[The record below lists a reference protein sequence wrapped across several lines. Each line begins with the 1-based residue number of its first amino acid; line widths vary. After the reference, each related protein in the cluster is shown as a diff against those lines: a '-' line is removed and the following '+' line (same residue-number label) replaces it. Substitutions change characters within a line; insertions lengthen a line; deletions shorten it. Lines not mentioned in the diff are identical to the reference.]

1 MPQDSATKS
10 RYSHLTGVEAEQGM
24 AEKHASRAPAGGNA
38 PPADAG
44 AGSARVASDASL
56 AAQLHLEKGARIPA
70 KLPSALRGLIENADP
85 ATHARFDTLLADYPG
100 ARGVLARVLAY
111 SPFLTE
117 LIRLDPARLV
127 EVLEAEPRAGLAA
140 ARAAM
145 QAAVAAS
152 GDEAAVARAL
162 RRLRARSALTIA
174 LADIGDVFDLTA
186 VTAELTATADAAIS
200 AATDFLLREAHAD
213 GKLRHGAAVGCGYT
227 LLAMG
232 KHGARELNYS
242 SDVDLIVLYDPEE
255 APLAEGVEAAP
266 FFVRLTQRLVRLIQE
281 RTADGYVARVDLRLR
296 PDPASTPVAV
306 SVEAALDYYE
316 REGATWERAAY
327 IKARPIAGD
336 IALGEAFLK
345 QLSPFVWRRSL
356 DWAAVADV
364 HAMKQDIHAFR
375 GHGAIAV
382 EGHNVKLGRG
392 GIREIEFFAQTQ
404 QLIAGGRDPDL
415 RTPRTLEALA
425 RLAKTGW
432 IGEEAR
438 AELDEAYH
446 FLRRVEHRLQ
456 MAADAQTHSLPEDE
470 QALADFARFMGYAK
484 LPAFAAAL
492 TGRLTCVQDHYARLF
507 EDAPPRA
514 AVEGRLD
521 FPPDKD
527 DRETLATL
535 HKLGYAEPLAASAL
549 VRGWMSGEYR
559 ALRPKHV
566 RAELAAIVP
575 LLLDALARGG
585 APDSALIAADRF
597 FQEMPTALRLMPA
610 LVHNPDLV
618 RLLATILGTA
628 PRLGEMLAHRPS
640 LIDALLDPS
649 FFGPL
654 PDEAALTERLDR
666 ELEFAENEEDL
677 LDRARR
683 FRQEQHVLIGVRI
696 LSGTLPAARAGEAF
710 ARLADVLIR
719 ALETAVAARFR
730 EAYGRLAGAEMAVL
744 AMGKLGGREMTAGS
758 DLDLIVLY
766 DFDADRPESDGP
778 KPLYGAQYFARL
790 TQRVVSALTTPT
802 NAGQL
807 YEVDLRLRPSGRSG
821 PVATSLP
828 RFEVYQAEEA
838 WTWEHMALTRARV
851 VSASPAFRAR
861 VEAAITEV
869 LRRERDPL
877 RLAEDIRDMRSA
889 IADEK
894 GDEDRWDLK
903 YAKGGLVD
911 IEFIAQYLALAHGR
925 AHPAI
930 VETSTLKVIT
940 QAAQAGLIAPQ
951 DGQLLADTGKLMHD
965 LTQVLRLCLAGPFKP
980 EEASPALRR
989 LLARAGTLPDFST
1002 LEAHLFEA
1010 QDAVREAFE
1019 RILSEPALRQR
1030 RRA

>member
-1 MPQDSATKS
+1 M
-10 RYSHLTGVEAEQGM
+10 R
-24 AEKHASRAPAGGNA
+24 
-38 PPADAG
+38 
-44 AGSARVASDASL
+44 
-56 AAQLHLEKGARIPA
+56 LEKGARIPA
-70 KLPSALRGLIENADP
+70 KMSAA
-85 ATHARFDTLLADYPG
+85 LADLLEPAPPVVREPLETLMATYPE
-100 ARGVLARVLAY
+100 ARRVLARVALH
-111 SPFLTE
+111 SPFLSE
-117 LIRLDPARLV
+117 LIRQDPARLLHILDSDPAV
-127 EVLEAEPRAGLAA
+127 ALAE
-140 ARAAM
+140 ARARAVET
-145 QAAVAAS
+145 VAAS
-152 GDEAAVARAL
+152 EDEAEVMVAL
-162 RRLRARSALTIA
+162 RRLRAQSALTIA
-174 LADIGDVFDLTA
+174 LADIGDVFDLTT
-186 VTAELTATADAAIS
+186 VTAELTDTADTAIA
-200 AATDFLLREAHAD
+200 AATSFLFREAVGAR
-213 GKLRHGAAVGCGYT
+213 KLKAEGAQGRGYT
-227 LLAMG
+227 ILAMG

-242 SDVDLIVLYDPEE
+242 SDVDLIVLYDPDL
-255 APLAEGVEAAP
+255 APLRADVEAAP
-266 FFVRLTQRLVRLIQE
+266 LFVRMTQKLVRLIQE

-306 SVEAALDYYE
+306 SVDAALDYYE

-356 DWAAVADV
+356 DYAAVADV

-425 RLAKTGW
+425 LLARTGW

-456 MAADAQTHSLPEDE
+456 MVADAQTHSLPEDE
-470 QALADFARFMGYAK
+470 AALADFARFMGYAK
-484 LPAFAAAL
+484 LSAFADAL
-492 TGRLTCVQDHYARLF
+492 TARLSTVQDHYSKLF

-549 VRGWMSGEYR
+549 VRGWLAGDYR
-559 ALRPKHV
+559 ALRLEPV

-575 LLLDALARGG
+575 LLLDSLARGG
-585 APDSALIAADRF
+585 APDAALIAADRF
-597 FQEMPTALRLMPA
+597 FQELPTAVRLMPA
-610 LVHNPDLV
+610 LMHNPDLV

-640 LIDALLDPS
+640 LVDALLDPS
-649 FFGPL
+649 FFGAL
-654 PDEAALTERLDR
+654 PDEAALAERLDR
-666 ELEFAENEEDL
+666 ELEFAEGEEDL

-719 ALETAVAARFR
+719 ALERAVETRFR
-730 EAYGRLAGAEMAVL
+730 EAHGRLPGAEIAVL

-766 DFDADRPESDGP
+766 DFDEDHPESEGP
-778 KPLYGAQYFARL
+778 RRLHGAQYFARL
-790 TQRVVSALTTPT
+790 TQRIVSALTTPT

-838 WTWEHMALTRARV
+838 WVWEHMALTRARV
-851 VSASPAFRAR
+851 VCASPAFRAR
-861 VEAAITEV
+861 VKAVITEV
-869 LRRERDPL
+869 LCREREPG
-877 RLAEDIRDMRSA
+877 RLAADIRDMRSA

-894 GDEDRWDLK
+894 GDGERWDLK
-903 YAKGGLVD
+903 YARGGLVD
-911 IEFIAQYLALAHGR
+911 IEFIAQYLVLAHGR
-925 AHPAI
+925 SHPTI
-930 VETSTLKVIT
+930 VDTSTLKVIA
-940 QAAQAGLIAPQ
+940 QATQAGLIDAQ

-965 LTQVLRLCLAGPFKP
+965 LTQVLRLCITEPFKP
-980 EEASPALRR
+980 ETASPALRR
-989 LLARAGTLPDFST
+989 LLARAGAMPDFST

-1010 QDAVREAFE
+1010 QNAVRAAFE
-1019 RILSEPALRQR
+1019 RILTQEPTRRR